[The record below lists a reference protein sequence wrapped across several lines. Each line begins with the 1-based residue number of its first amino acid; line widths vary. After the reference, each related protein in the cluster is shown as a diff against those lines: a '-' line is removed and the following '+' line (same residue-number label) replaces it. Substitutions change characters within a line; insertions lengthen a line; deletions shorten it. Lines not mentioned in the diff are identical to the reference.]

1 MVLATLPKG
10 QAATVHKVDHPQF
23 EMKQQ
28 LEALGFDAGEPVSL
42 VNIAPFGDP
51 LQVKIGQTLV
61 SIHRRDAQHIHLC
74 SPNCQDNH

>member
-10 QAATVHKVDHPQF
+10 QVATVHEVSHPKF

-28 LEALGFDAGEPVSL
+28 LEALGFDAGEPVLL
-42 VNIAPFGDP
+42 VNVAPFGDP

-61 SIHRRDAQHIHLC
+61 SIHRKDAEHIHLC
-74 SPNCQDNH
+74 STSCQGDH